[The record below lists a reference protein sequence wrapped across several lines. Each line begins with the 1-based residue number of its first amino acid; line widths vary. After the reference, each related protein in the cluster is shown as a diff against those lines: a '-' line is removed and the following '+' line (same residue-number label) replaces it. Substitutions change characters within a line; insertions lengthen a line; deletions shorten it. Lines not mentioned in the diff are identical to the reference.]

1 MRTGRKSS
9 WKPYLTVPPTLK
21 ALEAQILNLNQFFY
35 KSKTNDS
42 ERYKDRANQY
52 LNDDYRYRKFP
63 SSRGRNNRQKQNV
76 ENYDQWGQKTDPPGK
91 SGNISRC
98 PTFQSIYH
106 WANDCPNKRKEE

>member
-1 MRTGRKSS
+1 MEAIFDSSTNSQSSGGIDIKSE
-9 WKPYLTVPPTLK
+9 LV
-21 ALEAQILNLNQFFY
+21 FY
-35 KSKTNDS
+35 TSKTNDS
-42 ERYKDRANQY
+42 ERYKVRTNQY

-98 PTFQSIYH
+98 PIFQSIYH